1 MSRTAI
7 ALRNWVVFVHRW
19 TGIACC
25 VLFLVWFASGIVLIY
40 CRFPQVNA
48 GDRLAREDPLDP
60 GRIHVTPA
68 GAYATLHESSLP
80 PTKICVSV
88 LDGRPV
94 YRFVFG
100 SRTKLVYA
108 DDGRLL
114 DGVGKLLALRIA
126 ATWAESPAGAASF
139 EELVTQDDQWTL
151 DPAVHPYGPFWKSS
165 WPNGEEIYVSQ
176 TTGEVVQRTT
186 RNTRLGAYC
195 GAIPHWLYFTTLR
208 RHAEF
213 WSQTV
218 LWASAVGTVV
228 SILGLVAGIWIYSP
242 SKRYR
247 FAARTSSIPFTGPK
261 RLHVVLGLI
270 FGFVTCTWVFS
281 GFLSMEPFSWLA
293 GRDRPNLDDVLQ
305 GLHLDIAKF
314 AAKDPRQAIAEAG
327 EELRVKELQFVSFDG
342 DALYIALETPRQARI
357 VSIQGSLRKFFD
369 NERILEA
376 VKRAV
381 SPTTILEARLVT
393 SYELYYVDRY
403 KQQPL
408 PVLYLRLNDASHSA
422 YYIDIRTG
430 RVVQSYGT
438 GSRWNRWLYHGLH
451 SMDLPWLYARRP
463 VWDILVIILLLGGSA
478 LSITS
483 LSMVWKVFRRT
494 VSARRKEVE
503 SDQDAIWR

>member
-1 MSRTAI
+1 MSRTI

-19 TGIACC
+19 MGITCC

-40 CRFPQVNA
+40 CRFPQVDA

-68 GAYATLHESSLP
+68 RAYAALHESNSP
-80 PTKICVSV
+80 PTKIRLSV

-94 YRFVFG
+94 YRFELE
-100 SRTKLVYA
+100 SRTRLVFA

-114 DGVGKLLALRIA
+114 DGVGRQMALRIA
-126 ATWAESPAGAASF
+126 AAWAESPASAASF
-139 EELVTQDDQWTL
+139 QGLVSQDDQWTL
-151 DPAVHPYGPFWKSS
+151 DPTVHSYGPFWKFS

-186 RNTRLGAYC
+186 RKSRLGAYC
-195 GAIPHWLYFTTLR
+195 GAIPHWLYFATLR
-208 RHAEF
+208 RHAEA
-213 WSQTV
+213 WSQAV
-218 LWASAVGTVV
+218 LWASGAGTIV

-247 FAARTSSIPFTGPK
+247 FPAGPSCVPFTGPK
-261 RLHVVLGLI
+261 RWHAVLGLI

-293 GRDRPNLDDVLQ
+293 GRDRPNLDDALQ

-314 AAKDPRQAIAEAG
+314 AAKDPHQAIAEAR
-327 EELRVKELQFVSFDG
+327 EELQVKELQFVSFDG
-342 DALYIALETPRQARI
+342 DALYIALETPRQSRI
-357 VSIQGSLRKFFD
+357 VPMHGSLQKVLD

-376 VKRAV
+376 VKRVV
-381 SPTTILEARLVT
+381 SPATVLEDRLVN

-422 YYIDIRTG
+422 YYIDTRTG
-430 RVVQSYGT
+430 KVVQSYGIR
-438 GSRWNRWLYHGLH
+438 SRWNRWLYHGLH

-483 LSMVWKVFRRT
+483 LSMAWKVVRRT
-494 VSARRKEVE
+494 VCARRKGMENDHAAV
-503 SDQDAIWR
+503 WR